1 MSSSDKIMDMWQ
13 IEILANISSGKSY
26 LVIACALKVS
36 SVQSSFEF
44 QSSI

>member
-1 MSSSDKIMDMWQ
+1 MSSSDEVMGMWQ
-13 IEILANISSGKSY
+13 IEILANISSGQSY
-26 LVIACALKVS
+26 LLIACALKVS